1 MLLLCQCCYV
11 HWKSPLRISKALLKL
26 LALQLPTLLLRL
38 FQLPHLH
45 ENVYLPHSSCNATSV
60 WTILGRCTQFLVS
73 SLWLLIPTPTATFQL
88 GQHKYLWSCA
98 ENRIGELIKL
108 KITFFFPKSFFRQ
121 SSSWCSSFA
130 VGWWKAGVL
139 QDQEVGLG
147 ELDAFLP
154 PQCLVMLA

>member
-1 MLLLCQCCYV
+1 MQLCLSHTFLTCSVYSVKSDCGRECAAFVSMLLC
-11 HWKSPLRISKALLKL
+11 SLKKPSEDQQSSVKTSCS
-26 LALQLPTLLLRL
+26 ATPTLLLRL

-60 WTILGRCTQFLVS
+60 WTILGRCTHFLVS

-108 KITFFFPKSFFRQ
+108 KITFFFS
-121 SSSWCSSFA
+121 
-130 VGWWKAGVL
+130 
-139 QDQEVGLG
+139 
-147 ELDAFLP
+147 
-154 PQCLVMLA
+154 